1 MATVNENAVV
11 SGCDGGRRPGCI
23 TSHVVE
29 GSMESY
35 RFYLSRRTAME
46 MLSDR
51 GCDVSD
57 SDLSLS
63 LTEFHSQFGPNPDLQ
78 QLSICVS
85 LRSTPSKKIVVI
97 FCGTEEIRKQT
108 MCGIYAGLPNKENIH
123 RLILVLQSKMN
134 SYARKELEKYPFKV
148 ETFHICDLL
157 VNITK
162 HALKP
167 KLEILTA
174 EEKNKLLRK
183 YNWKTSSWFKWFPP
197 LVGSK
202 LPQMLETDGIARYYG
217 LEKGKVVKVTY
228 RGGVIGSH
236 KTYRCVV

>member
-1 MATVNENAVV
+1 MATVNDNAVV
-11 SGCDGGRRPGCI
+11 LGCDGGRRPGCI

-78 QLSICVS
+78 QLRICVS
-85 LRSTPSKKIVVI
+85 LRSSPSKKIVVI

-183 YNWKTSSWFKWFPP
+183 YKLEDKQLP
-197 LVGSK
+197 L
-202 LPQMLETDGIARYYG
+202 MLETDGIARYYG

-228 RGGVIGSH
+228 SGGVVGSL

>member
-11 SGCDGGRRPGCI
+11 LGCAEGRRPGCI

-183 YNWKTSSWFKWFPP
+183 YKLEDKQ
-197 LVGSK
+197 
-202 LPQMLETDGIARYYG
+202 LPQMLETDGIVRYYG

-228 RGGVIGSH
+228 RGGVIGSL

>member
-183 YNWKTSSWFKWFPP
+183 YKLEDKQ
-197 LVGSK
+197 

-228 RGGVIGSH
+228 RGGVIGSL